1 MWRSCSQ
8 TSVSMA
14 KMSSTKVARP
24 TMFAT
29 RSRPPSRACASSTTL
44 RAPSGSVTSPTT
56 ATPPTS
62 SATFAARTGSRS
74 ATATRAP
81 AWARSSDVSRPIP
94 YPPPTTSAALP
105 SNPNR
110 SSNVIVASLRSLIRP
125 LRPPPALFPSRH
137 LHLAF
142 ATRRDTRLA
151 HPHAISIWRSLLA
164 GIPGSL
170 TLTPSP
176 FGVRYSPGYPA
187 RSRPRPLHLA
197 FATRRDTRLAH
208 PHAISIWR
216 SLPAGIPGSLTLTPS
231 PFGVRYSPGYPARSR
246 PRPLHLAFATRRD
259 TRLAHPH
266 AISIWRSLPA
276 GIPGSL
282 TLTPSPFGVRYSPGY
297 PARSRPRPLHLAFA
311 TRRDT
316 RLA

>member
-151 HPHAISIWRSLLA
+151 HAHAISIWRSLLA

-176 FGVRYSPGYPA
+176 SGVRYSPGYPA
-187 RSRPRPLHLA
+187 RSRSRHVHATVGAHDRAGHEPRRVAGEVKHRVGDVGGLAGEPERAAALPRAAHLHALLLVDRPVGPGPRRRGHPRLDPA
-197 FATRRDTRLAH
+197 RRHRVATHPGGSELDGHRAGELDDGGLGHGVHTDHRRRD
-208 PHAISIWR
+208 
-216 SLPAGIPGSLTLTPS
+216 LT
-231 PFGVRYSPGYPARSR
+231 AR
-246 PRPLHLAFATRRD
+246 
-259 TRLAHPH
+259 
-266 AISIWRSLPA
+266 
-276 GIPGSL
+276 
-282 TLTPSPFGVRYSPGY
+282 
-297 PARSRPRPLHLAFA
+297 
-311 TRRDT
+311 
-316 RLA
+316 